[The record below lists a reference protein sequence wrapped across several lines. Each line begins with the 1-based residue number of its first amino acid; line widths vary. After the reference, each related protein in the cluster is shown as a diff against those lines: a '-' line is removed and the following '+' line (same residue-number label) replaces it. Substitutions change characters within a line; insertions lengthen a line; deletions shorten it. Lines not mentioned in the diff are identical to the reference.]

1 MQFISVNAEGE
12 YVLDA
17 NTKIILCSIQAPL
30 TIVSVIGR
38 YRTGKSSLLNG
49 LIGTDTFQTSS
60 TVQAQTKGIM
70 LHRLNDNTL
79 LLDTEGLGSMDVS
92 RDHDASI
99 FALAMLVSSGCFFN
113 NLGSIT
119 SQAVDDLHLATKVA
133 SLLCK
138 HAKFSKQL
146 PELVW
151 LMRDFSLDLVDRN
164 GLPISADVYF
174 EQCIDKCEALKA
186 DELRALFPRRR
197 CIPLTRPTVEDTDL
211 REMKNLRAEFI
222 DGIGHIRTIVR
233 NFPPK
238 VLGDNQLSGDQL
250 CSLTEALCTFLNSKA
265 VPNLDDVWKLVA
277 LQSRQRALQQAK
289 EEFTASDT
297 SLEGLSGAYTLY
309 RELVL
314 DDNVSGDD
322 TFTLLHDLLANDTRG
337 QKFEEKY
344 IDTKRDFDIHIATS
358 IAQMKDAEGRI
369 RDHESNLAS
378 SHRKVARLVDENLT
392 AQHRLK
398 EIETSTTGNTLD
410 QTHVIEVLEV
420 LQTKHKE
427 LKLELA
433 EKRGMLDNVVQ
444 TIHTQDRTISEH
456 ANRMLAE
463 RKILSDQRTKTTE
476 LETRVSDLKSNFQQA
491 TTDVAIWRTR
501 YEDIVSRGEKKR
513 KLNEDTYTELISLT
527 SEVNFLRNR
536 HEEDAKRILR
546 CTQESATWCQQIQSL
561 QVKLALEIGK

>member
-1 MQFISVNAEGE
+1 
-12 YVLDA
+12 
-17 NTKIILCSIQAPL
+17 
-30 TIVSVIGR
+30 
-38 YRTGKSSLLNG
+38 
-49 LIGTDTFQTSS
+49 
-60 TVQAQTKGIM
+60 
-70 LHRLNDNTL
+70 
-79 LLDTEGLGSMDVS
+79 
-92 RDHDASI
+92 
-99 FALAMLVSSGCFFN
+99 MLVSSGCFFN

-174 EQCIDKCEALKA
+174 EQCIDKCATSKA
-186 DELRALFPRRR
+186 DEIRALFPLRR
-197 CIPLTRPTVEDTDL
+197 CLPLTRPTVEDTDL

-233 NFPPK
+233 NFSPK
-238 VLGDNQLSGDQL
+238 LLGDNHLSGDQL
-250 CSLTEALCTFLNSKA
+250 CSLTEALCTVLNSKA
-265 VPNLDDVWKLVA
+265 VPNLDDVWQLVA
-277 LQSRQRALQQAK
+277 LQSRQSALQQAK
-289 EEFTASDT
+289 EAFASSDT
-297 SLEGLSGAYTLY
+297 SLTGLSAAYLMY
-309 RELVL
+309 KEMVL

-322 TFTLLHDLLANDTRG
+322 TFTLLHGLLVNDIRG
-337 QKFEEKY
+337 QKFEDKY
-344 IDTKRDFDIHIATS
+344 IETKRELDIHVAAS

-369 RDHESNLAS
+369 RDYESNLAS

-392 AQHRLK
+392 AYHRIK
-398 EIETSTTGNTLD
+398 EMENVPMGTIPD
-410 QTHVIEVLEV
+410 QTHLIEVLEV

-427 LKLELA
+427 LKLEVA
-433 EKRGMLDNVVQ
+433 EKRRMLNDVVQ

-463 RKILSDQRTKTTE
+463 RKMLSEQRTKTTE

-501 YEDIVSRGEKKR
+501 YEDVVSRGEKKR
-513 KLNEDTYTELISLT
+513 KVNDDMYTELISLT

-536 HEEDAKRILR
+536 HEEDAKQILR
-546 CTQESATWCQQIQSL
+546 CNQESVTWCQQIQTL